1 MIPWSTFFLNSIF
14 IAQWAMNDHFIVTFG
29 FLIYKEGTVKCLVP
43 RGLSK
48 TVDVNCLTWCLT
60 VSTQQMLF
68 HLWVVSNSFVTPWTV
83 TWQVPLFVGFPRQ
96 EYWSGLPL
104 PSAGN
109 VPNPRMEVVSL
120 VLQMESLLLSHQGS
134 PSCPLPSFKR
144 IHKSL
149 SLQMQLLYVIL
160 I

>member
-1 MIPWSTFFLNSIF
+1 MTSLEVMFLCC
-14 IAQWAMNDHFIVTFG
+14 
-29 FLIYKEGTVKCLVP
+29 YLVAKSCP
-43 RGLSK
+43 TL
-48 TVDVNCLTWCLT
+48 
-60 VSTQQMLF
+60 
-68 HLWVVSNSFVTPWTV
+68 FVTPWTV
-83 TWQVPLFVGFPRQ
+83 ARQAPLFMGFPGQ

-120 VLQMESLLLSHQGS
+120 VLQMDSLLLSHQGS

-149 SLQMQLLYVIL
+149 SLQMQLLYVIFGL
-160 I
+160 KKKKVIFLFCLEMISYLWLTHVDVWQRST